1 MIHTHTTYI
10 RTSCLQHTYIVRRDH
25 TYRSCIYTCVRYEFN
40 KSLVMKMR
48 KGSDCFRVATA
59 AHHRLARPARRA
71 AAAAAARPA
80 RRLAAAARPA
90 HHLAAAAAARPARR
104 LAAAARHHQAAV
116 LRRAVR
122 HPHHRLAQSLST
134 FLDLAPAVQARQAVA
149 AQAAVPREQCLLL
162 FCVETTWVTVLLEC
176 DGSAWCLMVC
186 VQHARP
192 CVNKCKHAEIC
203 HEANEC
209 ICIHL

>member
-1 MIHTHTTYI
+1 
-10 RTSCLQHTYIVRRDH
+10 
-25 TYRSCIYTCVRYEFN
+25 
-40 KSLVMKMR
+40 MKMR

-80 RRLAAAARPA
+80 RRL
-90 HHLAAAAAARPARR
+90 AAAAARPARR

-176 DGSAWCLMVC
+176 DGSA
-186 VQHARP
+186 
-192 CVNKCKHAEIC
+192 
-203 HEANEC
+203 
-209 ICIHL
+209 